1 MTNPQP
7 NQGVQP
13 KAASLTTAQ
22 HRYLSRAVERLDN
35 PSSKTGVWERV
46 RGGRAL
52 PALEA
57 LERLGFIDF
66 DIDPIRTDAY
76 LKWFEVR
83 ATEAGRA
90 ALAESQPQ

>member
-1 MTNPQP
+1 MS
-7 NQGVQP
+7 GVR
-13 KAASLTTAQ
+13 LTKAQ
-22 HRYLSRAVERLDN
+22 HRYLARAVDRLDN
-35 PSSKTGVWERV
+35 PSSKTGLWERV

-83 ATEAGRA
+83 ATEAGRS
-90 ALAESQPQ
+90 ALNSSKGE